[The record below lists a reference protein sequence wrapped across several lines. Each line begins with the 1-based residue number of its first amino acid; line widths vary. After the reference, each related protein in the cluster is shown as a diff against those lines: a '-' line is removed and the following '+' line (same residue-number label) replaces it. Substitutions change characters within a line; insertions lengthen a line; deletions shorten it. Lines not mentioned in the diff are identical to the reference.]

1 MCARIIK
8 CLEAVADNYI
18 GLCRRGNDEET
29 SMGMTCDEILRKVK
43 ICSVVDNFTLNILV
57 RCIRLMLILNN

>member
-1 MCARIIK
+1 
-8 CLEAVADNYI
+8 VADNYI

-29 SMGMTCDEILRKVK
+29 SMGMNCDEILRKVK

-57 RCIRLMLILNN
+57 RCISLMLILNN